1 MIKKQIKVRGGNSFF
16 FFFLR
21 IFYGCF
27 MELPN
32 TSVNC
37 PYKNMFSFNL
47 VKLCF
52 HRLLNDSYTMLILEH
67 KLVFLSPLDSI
78 GFGR

>member
-1 MIKKQIKVRGGNSFF
+1 
-16 FFFLR
+16 
-21 IFYGCF
+21 

-47 VKLCF
+47 VKLRF
-52 HRLLNDSYTMLILEH
+52 HKLLNDSYTVFILEH
-67 KLVFLSPLDSI
+67 KLVFLPPLDSI